1 LSIVRGKENVMPS
14 YIRVSVVLSQSLC
27 RKEREKLDINLDRH
41 SFGLQSLGN
50 LVISY
55 YFKVYKNHLGP
66 SGMFECHTLGLELSL
81 WLKAVR
87 IFPQWLL
94 FCYPG

>member
-1 LSIVRGKENVMPS
+1 MLV
-14 YIRVSVVLSQSLC
+14 YIRVSVVLTWQHC

-41 SFGLQSLGN
+41 SFGLQSLAN
-50 LVISY
+50 LVTSY
-55 YFKVYKNHLGP
+55 YFKVYKNQLGL

-87 IFPQWLL
+87 IFPRWQ
-94 FCYPG
+94 G